1 MLAIQFSRVE
11 TRRQTE
17 PLRSQTS
24 KDCLG
29 LRAARPGTGQT
40 DHTISVTA
48 VELMLRRTR
57 PHGSA
62 PVRRMQFRYSIHRI
76 NWFSDQ
82 RPRGPVRCDP
92 LVSAPPLCERAV
104 KASSLLLIF
113 SAGYCIQQLL
123 NRVELNRLGWCRQV
137 ARQRPQQV
145 VLTHGRS
152 QESPTVDPD

>member
-1 MLAIQFSRVE
+1 M
-11 TRRQTE
+11 
-17 PLRSQTS
+17 
-24 KDCLG
+24 
-29 LRAARPGTGQT
+29 RAARRRTGQT
-40 DHTISVTA
+40 DQAISGTA
-48 VELMLRRTR
+48 VESLAARCTERVRMAPLRRL
-57 PHGSA
+57 A
-62 PVRRMQFRYSIHRI
+62 RRLQFRYSIYRI

-104 KASSLLLIF
+104 EASSLLLIF

-123 NRVELNRLGWCRQV
+123 NRVKLNRLGWRRQV